1 MRTLP
6 CLSVLALTV
15 VFACDE
21 KKPAPSPAPSASTA
35 PSASAVPSASVAEP
49 KKETDWQTSPV
60 DPAHGKFTLEEAT
73 AGLTG
78 SGKLLADVDTI
89 AGKLTCE
96 LFEDKAPMTVAN
108 FVGLARGLR
117 PWKGPEGKWVKQPA
131 FDNNEFHRVV
141 KKFMIQ
147 GGSPPPACNGNG
159 GYFFADEI
167 WPGAAHDHAGLLCM
181 ANSGANTNSMQ
192 FFILDDKA
200 DYLDERQKTY
210 TIFGDC
216 KPTSVVRKI
225 ASAKT
230 QREKPTVPQTI
241 KKVTIRR
248 EKK

>member
-1 MRTLP
+1 
-6 CLSVLALTV
+6 VLAFSV
-15 VFACDE
+15 VLACEE
-21 KKPAPSPAPSASTA
+21 KKPAPAPAPSASASAQPA
-35 PSASAVPSASVAEP
+35 PSASAPQP
-49 KKETDWQTSPV
+49 KKESDWQTSPI
-60 DPAHGKFTLEEAT
+60 DPTHGKFTLAEAT
-73 AGLTG
+73 EGLTG
-78 SGKLLADVDTI
+78 SGKLLADIDTI

-108 FVGLARGLR
+108 FVGLARGVR

-131 FDNNEFHRVV
+131 FDNNEFHRVI

-159 GYFFADEI
+159 SYFFPDEM

-192 FFILDDKA
+192 FFILDDA
-200 DYLDERQKTY
+200 APYLDKAQTY

-225 ASAKT
+225 ASVKT
-230 QREKPTVPQTI
+230 GKADKPLTTQTI
-241 KKVTIRR
+241 KTVTIRR

>member
-15 VFACDE
+15 VLACDE
-21 KKPAPSPAPSASTA
+21 KKPPPAPAPSASAAPPAA
-35 PSASAVPSASVAEP
+35 PSASAAEP
-49 KKETDWQTSPV
+49 KKESDWQTSPV
-60 DPAHGKFTLEEAT
+60 DPAHGKFTLEDAT

-78 SGKLLADVDTI
+78 SGKLLADLDTI

-108 FVGLARGLR
+108 FVGLSRGLR

-131 FDNNEFHRVV
+131 FDNNEFHRIS

-147 GGSPPPACNGNG
+147 GGSPPPPCNGNG
-159 GYFFADEI
+159 GYFFADEM
-167 WPGAAHDHAGLLCM
+167 WPGATHDHAGLLCM

-200 DYLDERQKTY
+200 EYLDKAQTY

-216 KPTSVVRKI
+216 KPVGVIHKI
-225 ASAKT
+225 ASVKA

-241 KKVTIRR
+241 QKVTIRR